1 MEFSEELKTGLDGI
15 RDEIKNHVAAEII
28 NATKGA
34 ITTETLKENLE
45 KLEVEGLTIKQIVEA
60 ITKHGLK
67 INEMD
72 AKGKEKPET
81 IKDTLIKVYP
91 DIIKN
96 VRESGGKFTFKTAVS
111 LTSITSDSVGMFIPG
126 FAPVQSQMNAIAPSL
141 APFTL
146 TADDHGVVYWTDM
159 TTRTNNAAARSD
171 GSAAAEQVYAWT
183 GYSET
188 VDNISAMVPVHK
200 EALKH
205 ISVMENEIKTLLND
219 DCQVALDGYC
229 YTGTGTAPQIGGI
242 YTRAT
247 AFAPATYITA
257 GGFTPIGAGL
267 YDLVSCMAAQI
278 MKATKYQV
286 NKVWV
291 NPYDALR
298 LRLAKDAD
306 GNFLF
311 PQYVMGNGAPMYI
324 GNVQV
329 IEANSVTANTLVVGD
344 ATKARLYS
352 TGNVEIEIGYD
363 LTGDFSKRI
372 LTILANME
380 ASLVIRNAEV
390 DAFLKST
397 DITSDIDAI
406 TKVSS

>member
-141 APFTL
+141 APFAL
-146 TADDHGVVYWTDM
+146 TADDHGVVY
-159 TTRTNNAAARSD
+159 
-171 GSAAAEQVYAWT
+171 
-183 GYSET
+183 
-188 VDNISAMVPVHK
+188 
-200 EALKH
+200 
-205 ISVMENEIKTLLND
+205 
-219 DCQVALDGYC
+219 
-229 YTGTGTAPQIGGI
+229 
-242 YTRAT
+242 
-247 AFAPATYITA
+247 
-257 GGFTPIGAGL
+257 
-267 YDLVSCMAAQI
+267 
-278 MKATKYQV
+278 
-286 NKVWV
+286 
-291 NPYDALR
+291 
-298 LRLAKDAD
+298 
-306 GNFLF
+306 
-311 PQYVMGNGAPMYI
+311 
-324 GNVQV
+324 
-329 IEANSVTANTLVVGD
+329 
-344 ATKARLYS
+344 
-352 TGNVEIEIGYD
+352 
-363 LTGDFSKRI
+363 
-372 LTILANME
+372 
-380 ASLVIRNAEV
+380 
-390 DAFLKST
+390 
-397 DITSDIDAI
+397 
-406 TKVSS
+406 